1 MARFRSQLLER
12 LPDVYDGLLEA
23 GVVEAPLATQMP
35 PTLTDRS
42 PRPGDARLTLLLT
55 RRSTVDWVL
64 LRAVCAE
71 PRVAPHGGT
80 RVQSLLG
87 IRDDECPRVVGLRT
101 GDGDVSADVVVDA
114 TGRRSPVDRWLDG
127 LGARPA
133 LNQAAECGLAYFS
146 RHYRVRAGVE
156 PPAPTTIRMV
166 IPLDEFMLGLW
177 GADNGAMQVAISPL
191 AADARFRS
199 VKDPAIF
206 DAVLRTVPSFAVWLD
221 ALEPITPVYPMAGL
235 HNTLRRLVVERTPV
249 VTGLFAVGD
258 AVCTTNPTL
267 SRGMTLALATA
278 ADVTDVLAKEDDSVQ
293 RALMHDGLVAEHVV
307 PYYDDQVVID
317 GARLAVLRHQ
327 VFGVPAPD
335 PAPAD
340 PSRVEY
346 WQLRSAGRFDAT
358 SFRAFWEVQAMVRR
372 PEDVY
377 SDPVAVAATRAALQ
391 QIGRDE
397 RPAQPTRAE
406 LEAVLRGEGTA

>member
-1 MARFRSQLLER
+1 VRSVLSR
-12 LPDVYDGLLEA
+12 PDG
-23 GVVEAPLATQMP
+23 
-35 PTLTDRS
+35 
-42 PRPGDARLTLLLT
+42 
-55 RRSTVDWVL
+55 
-64 LRAVCAE
+64 
-71 PRVAPHGGT
+71 
-80 RVQSLLG
+80 
-87 IRDDECPRVVGLRT
+87 ECPRVVGLRT
-101 GDGDVSADVVVDA
+101 GEGDVSVDVVVDA
-114 TGRRSPVDRWLDG
+114 TGRRSPVDRWLDEI
-127 LGARPA
+127 GAHPA
-133 LNQAAECGLAYFS
+133 LNQEAECGLAYFS
-146 RHYRVRAGVE
+146 RHYRLRAGVE
-156 PPAPTTIRMV
+156 PPAPPTIRMV

-191 AADARFRS
+191 AADGRFRS

-221 ALEPITPVYPMAGL
+221 ALDPITPVYPMAGL
-235 HNTLRRLVVERTPV
+235 HNTLRRLVVEGTPV
-249 VTGLFAVGD
+249 VTGLHAVGD

-278 ADVTDVLAKEDDSVQ
+278 ADLTDVLAKEDDPVQ
-293 RALMHDGLVAEHVV
+293 RALVHDGLVAEHVV

-327 VFGVPAPD
+327 VFGVPVPD
-335 PAPAD
+335 PVPAD

-346 WQLRSAGRFDAT
+346 WELRSAARFDPA

-377 SDPVAVAATRAALQ
+377 SDPVAVAATRAALEH
-391 QIGRDE
+391 IGSDD

-406 LEAVLRGEGTA
+406 LDAVLRGERTGRATGAPLQGLRDHP